1 VREIFYIRLPSGVSA
16 GDLAEAPVD
25 YGAAPTEGAAL
36 IDAQRAPLS
45 QALDHAGSR
54 RIVLIVPA
62 ADVRLASV
70 SVPAR
75 QPAKVLAAAPYQLED
90 QLADDVETLHFAIG
104 ARQSDGSNPVAVVA
118 RRQMDRWLAPLL
130 ERGLKADAVYPE
142 SLALPYEADEGAW
155 TALIEADQVV
165 VRSGAYSGFS
175 CSPDDL
181 SLYLQMA
188 DPERS
193 RPLRLLT
200 LASADLDFS
209 RIDWPLELRPGY
221 SSALD
226 AFSRH
231 LQSALSINLLQGA
244 YSQSPSLQ
252 RHWLPW
258 RPAAALA
265 AACLLVASV
274 AYLIQNA
281 QLSREIAAQDAANI
295 SRFQQLFPSQ
305 TRIVDLSAQVDQQLR
320 AISGASRNGGVFPL
334 LEVWAQALGANQG
347 LKMQNVQYRDGAL
360 YLALRATDLQVV
372 ERLREWFASQR
383 GTALEVQSADAG
395 NDGVQVRLKL
405 SPA

>member
-1 VREIFYIRLPSGVSA
+1 
-16 GDLAEAPVD
+16 
-25 YGAAPTEGAAL
+25 
-36 IDAQRAPLS
+36 LS
-45 QALDHAGSR
+45 QALDHAGTR

-142 SLALPYEADEGAW
+142 SLALPHEADEGAW
-155 TALIEADQVV
+155 TALIEAEQVV

-226 AFSRH
+226 AYSRH
-231 LQSALSINLLQGA
+231 LQPALSINLLQGA

-334 LEVWAQALGANQG
+334 LEIWAQALGANQG

-383 GTALEVQSADAG
+383 GAALEVQSADAG